1 MAADFMRHFAQVFK
15 FGWPY
20 VRPYL
25 GRFMA
30 GVLLGV
36 LFGLSNQAFMWVAKT
51 MIERLDPA
59 TVEQLAAPAA
69 ARPAQPG
76 TVTGWLEQTKTE
88 LTARADKLV
97 DPWFPKMGRPMDA
110 RQVVGAVLLLP
121 LLAAF
126 RGYVGFL
133 SSYCMGWVGERMV
146 TDMRTDVLIKL
157 NSLSLDFFNR
167 SKMGDLLSRVQTD
180 TGALHRALSLGMSDL
195 IKEPVTILAILPGLF
210 IVDWRLSLFVCLF
223 FPLTMLPVLILGRKV
238 RFVMK
243 ANVKAAVTQTSLLIE
258 AIAAIRVVKAFGLEA
273 AQVERFKALS
283 RDLVRT
289 GTKNVQAREL
299 VNPTVETISMLG
311 AGGLIVFVFY
321 VGTGLADLVAFLLGI
336 ALCYAPIKKLAG
348 LHILF
353 QQTSAGVERLLSLF
367 AEQPTVREAENPVR
381 LDGFHDR
388 LALRGMHFN
397 YGGRPV
403 LQDLTF
409 DLPRGHKLG
418 VAGESG
424 SGKSTLVNLL
434 FRFYDPTAGAILIDG
449 HDLRAVAQ
457 RDLQRLMA
465 LVSQEIVLFD
475 LTVAENIACGRPG
488 ASRAEIEA
496 AARAAN
502 AHDFIQQLPQGY
514 DTRIGERGVTLSGGQ
529 RQRLAVAR
537 AFIRDAPILL
547 LDEATASLD
556 SASEAEVQ
564 AAIERLEKDRTVV
577 CVAHRLSTL
586 ANMDSILVLAEGRVV
601 QRGTFQE
608 LLKVPGPF
616 AEMARRQGLQA

>member
-1 MAADFMRHFAQVFK
+1 MRHFAQVLK

-20 VRPYL
+20 VRRYL
-25 GRFMA
+25 GRFIA

-51 MIERLDPA
+51 MIERLDSTPA
-59 TVEQLAAPAA
+59 GQFAAPAA
-69 ARPAQPG
+69 ARPVASG
-76 TVTGWLEQTKTE
+76 TVTAWLEQTKVE
-88 LTARADKLV
+88 LTARADQLV
-97 DPWFPKMGRPMDA
+97 DPWFPKMGRPMDT

-133 SSYCMGWVGERMV
+133 SSYCMGWVSERMV
-146 TDMRTDVLIKL
+146 TDLRTDVLIKL

-180 TGALHRALSLGMSDL
+180 TTALHRAMSLGMSDL

-223 FPLTMLPVLILGRKV
+223 FPLTMLPVLVLGRKV

-243 ANVKAAVTQTSLLIE
+243 ANVQAVVSQMSLLIE
-258 AIAAIRVVKAFGLEA
+258 AISAIRVVKAFGLEG

-336 ALCYAPIKKLAG
+336 VLCYGPVKKLAG

-353 QQTSAGVERLLSLF
+353 QQTSAGVERLLALF
-367 AEQPTVREAENPVR
+367 AEQPTVREAEKPVR
-381 LDGFHDR
+381 LDGFRDQ
-388 LALRGMHFN
+388 LSLRAMHFN

-403 LQDLTF
+403 LQDLTL

-434 FRFYDPTAGAILIDG
+434 FRFYDPTSGAILIDG

-457 RDLQRLMA
+457 RDLQQLMA
-465 LVSQEIVLFD
+465 LVSQEVVLFD

-502 AHDFIQQLPQGY
+502 AHEFIQRLPQGY

-537 AFIRDAPILL
+537 AFIRDAPVLL

-586 ANMDSILVLAEGRVV
+586 ANMDSILVLSEGRVV
-601 QRGTFQE
+601 QRGTFKE
-608 LLKVPGPF
+608 LLKVPGLF
-616 AEMARRQGLQA
+616 AEMARRQGIQG